1 MIVCNLTK
9 PESTFDAIRKEFPKL
24 AVTDAALVA
33 TALIHAGRF
42 ADAVYDDRQY
52 QWPDEFEPLAEAVA
66 REIAQIDES
75 VEPEPATTKKAAKPE
90 VEEPATIR
98 VGLLP
103 SVEAGEVLLKDRKEL
118 KKILTQLLDEG
129 VEFMYSSTDIIWPW
143 SLERANWAN
152 ADSAV
157 SIRYA
162 RIEPYFLG
170 NSTGTELG
178 PGGKKPKAR
187 KKKVTA

>member
-9 PESTFDAIRKEFPKL
+9 PETTFDAIRKEFPKL

-42 ADAVYDDRQY
+42 ADAIYDERQY
-52 QWPDEFEPLAEAVA
+52 QWPDEFEQLAEAVA
-66 REIAQIDES
+66 IEIAQIDES
-75 VEPEPATTKKAAKPE
+75 VEPEATTKKAGKPE

-98 VGLLP
+98 IGLMP
-103 SVEAGEVLLKDRKEL
+103 SIEAGEVLLKDRKDL
-118 KKILTQLLDEG
+118 KEILSKLIDEG

-143 SLERANWAN
+143 SLERANWAD
-152 ADSAV
+152 ADSPV

-162 RIEPYFLG
+162 KIDPFFLG
-170 NSTGTELG
+170 NSIGTELG
-178 PGGKKPKAR
+178 PSGKKPKAR
-187 KKKVTA
+187 KRKATA